1 MPTQIDNDKESGFL
15 TTHFVLF
22 RIMCDLLTR
31 QFVLISAM
39 VLQPMSEIY
48 SRLPTFVLTSHGMP
62 SSGFVNLGKAF
73 EALGVR
79 VIKSTTSNDT
89 TPEER
94 YNRLKKNIQDAI
106 SSGAKVIYYESYG
119 DSPDK
124 DIRNLFRKCRPQ
136 FLKVR
141 FPNTFRHFATCLLR
155 EWDKEEVDVCSK
167 ASSKVWT
174 VYRRLM
180 NKFRHFATCL
190 LRKWEKEEV
199 DVCSKYS
206 SKVWPVYRRL
216 MNTFRHFVTCLLRK
230 WEKEEV
236 DVYSKSS
243 SKVWTVYRRLMNKF
257 EETFSNDTTPTEEF
271 LLFICQKAFGKDGTP
286 KGKRVTDAEIN
297 ELILTHGRTK
307 WNSVYTKMMLISQK
321 TGKPI
326 FYHLVEEVSSN
337 DKYSQQTW
345 EMLESRAERVLH
357 TVTYEWK
364 CIIQQI
370 IANRFVQ

>member
-1 MPTQIDNDKESGFL
+1 MPTQIDDDKESGFL

-106 SSGAKVIYYESYG
+106 SSGAKVIYYESHG

-155 EWDKEEVDVCSK
+155 EWD
-167 ASSKVWT
+167 
-174 VYRRLM
+174 
-180 NKFRHFATCL
+180 
-190 LRKWEKEEV
+190 
-199 DVCSKYS
+199 
-206 SKVWPVYRRL
+206 
-216 MNTFRHFVTCLLRK
+216 
-230 WEKEEV
+230 KEEV